1 MMIATKKQ
9 RKLRKKAEKE
19 AEALATRAL
28 LELTNKRKCH
38 ELEQS
43 TRNKQSKS
51 FELTTSSVKVKE
63 NQAIRTGDITLGS
76 YVNVTSDLLPGM
88 CSYGGNGFVTNVNG
102 NGILRKFTVKYNE
115 CGSSGGIT
123 ETNIC
128 YSRLT
133 VVPSPFA
140 STKLARQRGS
150 PDELNV
156 QAPQSPSTAKV
167 LTSSIQDKLAAGA
180 SRGKKKGW
188 RAKEL
193 RVLHVGSRNERFQSL
208 LREDTK
214 ELLGFLSGLPANYH
228 RQRQK
233 GSNGQF
239 VTSKKKNN
247 ACTISYL
254 AKDWDVGRNFPKE
267 NIKKGRQ
274 QSAIV
279 EVKTK
284 RNPTQMGVIDSL
296 DAAKLHFSARNLF
309 IADRVEVR
317 TNEEKVFAC
326 NTQTRAEQFH
336 FFREEAKLEWLLAD
350 ANIRDYWEAMSRSKV
365 AQQPHIRDNIIE
377 VMRANPAKSFEQ
389 IAHDIGNWC
398 SVRTLVRWICQHSG
412 CATYAQRALP
422 LLTAVQK
429 QK

>member
-1 MMIATKKQ
+1 MAT
-9 RKLRKKAEKE
+9 AFC
-19 AEALATRAL
+19 A
-28 LELTNKRKCH
+28 
-38 ELEQS
+38 
-43 TRNKQSKS
+43 
-51 FELTTSSVKVKE
+51 
-63 NQAIRTGDITLGS
+63 
-76 YVNVTSDLLPGM
+76 
-88 CSYGGNGFVTNVNG
+88 
-102 NGILRKFTVKYNE
+102 KFTVKYNE

-128 YSRLT
+128 YSCLT

-167 LTSSIQDKLAAGA
+167 LSSSIRDILAAGV

-193 RVLHVGSRNERFQSL
+193 GVLQLGSRDERFQSL

-228 RQRQK
+228 RQKQK

-254 AKDWDVGRNFPKE
+254 AKAWDVGRNLPKE

-274 QSAIV
+274 QPAIV

-284 RNPTQMGVIDSL
+284 RNPTQMSVIDSL
-296 DAAKLHFSARNLF
+296 DTAKLHFSARNLF
-309 IADRVEVR
+309 IADLVEER
-317 TNEEKVFAC
+317 TNEEKVFAYD
-326 NTQTRAEQFH
+326 TQTRAERFH
-336 FFREEAKLEWLLAD
+336 FFREKSKVEWLLAD
-350 ANIRDYWEAMSRSKV
+350 ANLRDYWEAMSQSKV
-365 AQQPHIRDNIIE
+365 ARQPHIRDNIIE

-398 SVRTLVRWICQHSG
+398 SVRTLARWISQHSG
-412 CATYAQRALP
+412 YATYVQRALP

-429 QK
+429 QSVLPSQRGFGRTGIYLNKRFCGSTMMRNGFMGGFAGAMQKCVKFWALRRLTLTSTTSVTSTRQWQLHSLPMRLTRLLKIVGMA